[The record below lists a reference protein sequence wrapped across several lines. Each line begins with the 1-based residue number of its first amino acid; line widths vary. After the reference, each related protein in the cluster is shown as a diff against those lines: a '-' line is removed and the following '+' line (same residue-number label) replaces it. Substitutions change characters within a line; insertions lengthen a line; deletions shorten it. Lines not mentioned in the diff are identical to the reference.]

1 MKIAGLDIGST
12 GCKLTVFDSDGSC
25 LGKAYRDYPV
35 KRTKTAHE
43 VEAQDI
49 IDSVFEVME
58 EMGRR
63 HPDIAGIGVTSFG
76 ETFVLTDKAG
86 CPLHT
91 AMLYTAPRGA
101 DECRI
106 LEEELGSAEIA
117 AVTAQIDYSLATRTM
132 AFDINAL
139 TWNRKILSAAG
150 VDERLLSRPV
160 PSGTAAGTLLP
171 EAAKRPGLSTRL
183 QVVSV
188 SQDQVAGAVGAGV
201 FDSGKALECAGTVE
215 CLTPVYDGMP
225 PLEAM
230 HRGNYAV
237 VPYVVPGKYVT
248 YCFSYTGGAL
258 IQWCADTLAK
268 GEKELA
274 AREGLSV
281 HAYLERQAAE
291 PTGLLVLPHFAG
303 AATPYMDTGS
313 KGAIIGMTTATTV
326 AEIYRGCMEGIA
338 YEMLL
343 NMEYL
348 RDTGVRFKKLQ
359 AAAAQMVREK
369 ETYYPDPRQHERYME
384 IYERYRQL
392 YAALRPLV

>member
-1 MKIAGLDIGST
+1 M
-12 GCKLTVFDSDGSC
+12 
-25 LGKAYRDYPV
+25 
-35 KRTKTAHE
+35 
-43 VEAQDI
+43 
-49 IDSVFEVME
+49 
-58 EMGRR
+58 
-63 HPDIAGIGVTSFG
+63 
-76 ETFVLTDKAG
+76 
-86 CPLHT
+86 
-91 AMLYTAPRGA
+91 
-101 DECRI
+101 
-106 LEEELGSAEIA
+106 
-117 AVTAQIDYSLATRTM
+117 
-132 AFDINAL
+132 
-139 TWNRKILSAAG
+139 
-150 VDERLLSRPV
+150 
-160 PSGTAAGTLLP
+160 
-171 EAAKRPGLSTRL
+171 
-183 QVVSV
+183 
-188 SQDQVAGAVGAGV
+188 

-359 AAAAQMVREK
+359 ASGGGAASSLWM
-369 ETYYPDPRQHERYME
+369 
-384 IYERYRQL
+384 
-392 YAALRPLV
+392 

>member
-1 MKIAGLDIGST
+1 MQRKIAVGAFNTANLEGLEAILGAAEELGLPVIAQFAQCHENLSPLEVIGPAMVYMAKRAAVPVCVHLDHGETLDYLKKALDIGFTSIMY
-12 GCKLTVFDSDGSC
+12 DGSV
-25 LGKAYRDYPV
+25 LPYDENLKNTRLAVEMAGKAG
-35 KRTKTAHE
+35 AS
-43 VEAQDI
+43 VEA
-49 IDSVFEVME
+49 
-58 EMGRR
+58 
-63 HPDIAGIGVTSFG
+63 
-76 ETFVLTDKAG
+76 
-86 CPLHT
+86 
-91 AMLYTAPRGA
+91 
-101 DECRI
+101 
-106 LEEELGSAEIA
+106 ELGSAEIA
-117 AVTAQIDYSLATRTM
+117 AVTGLKPHGMYSLPKIMWIKDHWPEMYRRAEHILLMEDFVVFRLTGTAQIDYSLATRTM

-150 VDERLLSRPV
+150 VDARLLSRPV

-291 PTGLLVLPHFAG
+291 PTGLLVLPHFARW
-303 AATPYMDTGS
+303 YNFEHNLC
-313 KGAIIGMTTATTV
+313 K
-326 AEIYRGCMEGIA
+326 
-338 YEMLL
+338 
-343 NMEYL
+343 
-348 RDTGVRFKKLQ
+348 
-359 AAAAQMVREK
+359 
-369 ETYYPDPRQHERYME
+369 
-384 IYERYRQL
+384 
-392 YAALRPLV
+392 